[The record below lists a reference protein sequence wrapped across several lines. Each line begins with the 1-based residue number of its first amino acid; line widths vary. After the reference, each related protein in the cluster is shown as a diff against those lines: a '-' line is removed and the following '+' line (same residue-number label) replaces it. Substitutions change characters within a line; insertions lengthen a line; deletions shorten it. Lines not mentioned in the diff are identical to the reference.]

1 MKTKLL
7 TILLA
12 SILFACNNKKIEK
25 PEVLY
30 QKALK
35 ATYKGNFET
44 ASRYLSQI
52 DENYPYTEYAT
63 NSLILLSY
71 VNYKKGEYSELI
83 PIVDIFIKTNPRDD
97 NVPYLLYL
105 KGMSF
110 YNQIKNHK
118 KDKQIL
124 YEFIAINSQLS
135 ANFPNTEYA
144 RQINQKSYFVKNLI
158 ANGELDVAIQYQ
170 KKGDCTASVA
180 RYLEIMPFLEGKNK
194 ELAKANIKL
203 CLDALGIKN
212 HNF

>member
-7 TILLA
+7 LILLA
-12 SILFACNNKKIEK
+12 SILFACSKKIEE
-25 PEVLY
+25 PDVLY
-30 QKALK
+30 AKALK
-35 ATYKGNFET
+35 ATYKSNFET
-44 ASRYLSQI
+44 ASRHLSQI
-52 DENYPYTEYAT
+52 DEHYPYTEYAR
-63 NSLILLSY
+63 NAIILLAY
-71 VNYKKGEYSELI
+71 VTYKREEYSELL
-83 PIVDIFIKTNPRDD
+83 PIVDIFIKTNPRDES
-97 NVPYLLYL
+97 VPYLLYL

-124 YEFIAINSQLS
+124 YEFIGVNSQLL

-144 RQINQKSYFVKNLI
+144 MQINKKSEFVKNLI

-170 KKGDCTASVA
+170 KNGDCTASVA

-194 ELAKANIKL
+194 KLARENTKL
-203 CLDALGIKN
+203 CLEALGIKN